1 MGQLL
6 LRGMLAGFLAAL
18 LAFSFAKIVGEPQV
32 DRAIAF
38 EEQHSAAEHAT
49 GAAEDHGHSHAATAS
64 GEAEEPELVSR
75 EVQAGFGL
83 LTGVAVFGTAL
94 GGLFALA
101 FAFASGRLLKFP
113 PRTTAIVI
121 AAVGF
126 LTLYV
131 VPYLKYPA
139 NPPAVGAEDTIG
151 YRTQLYFTM
160 MIFSAAA
167 LAIAVTLG
175 RALSTSL
182 GTWNATVAGA
192 LAYIVLIAVA
202 AYALPTINE
211 VPGDFPADLLW
222 KFRVASFGV
231 QGILWATIGLA
242 LGTLVERSRTR
253 TAY

>member
-38 EEQHSAAEHAT
+38 EESHSAAEHQ
-49 GAAEDHGHSHAATAS
+49 HSHAANAAS
-64 GEAEEPELVSR
+64 EAEEPELVSR
-75 EVQAGFGL
+75 EVQAGLGL

-126 LTLYV
+126 LTLYI

-160 MIFSAAA
+160 MVFSAAA

-175 RALSTSL
+175 RALSASI
-182 GTWNATVAGA
+182 GSWNATVAGA
-192 LAYIVLIAVA
+192 LAYIVLVTIA
-202 AYALPTINE
+202 AYALPPINE
-211 VPGDFPADLLW
+211 VPTDFPADLLW

-242 LGTLVERSRTR
+242 LGALVERSQTR
-253 TAY
+253 MAH

>member
-6 LRGMLAGFLAAL
+6 LRGMLAGLFAAL
-18 LAFSFAKIVGEPQV
+18 LAFGFAKIVGEPQV

-38 EEQHSAAEHAT
+38 EESHAAAEHQASAN
-49 GAAEDHGHSHAATAS
+49 GAAAA
-64 GEAEEPELVSR
+64 AEEPELVSR
-75 EVQAGFGL
+75 EVQAGLGL
-83 LTGVAVFGTAL
+83 LTGIAMFGTAL

-126 LTLYV
+126 LALYV

-139 NPPAVGAEDTIG
+139 NPPAVGAEDTIA

-160 MIFSAAA
+160 MVFSAAA
-167 LAIAVTLG
+167 LAVAVTLG
-175 RALSTSL
+175 RALSSSL
-182 GTWNATVAGA
+182 GSWNATIAGV
-192 LAYIVLIAVA
+192 LTYIVLVTIAG
-202 AYALPTINE
+202 YALPTLNE
-211 VPGDFPADLLW
+211 VPNDFPADLLW
-222 KFRVASFGV
+222 KFRTASFAI
-231 QGILWATIGLA
+231 QGILWTTIGLA
-242 LGTLVERSRTR
+242 LGAMVERSQTR

>member
-6 LRGMLAGFLAAL
+6 LRGMFAGLVAAL

-38 EEQHSAAEHAT
+38 EEQHSAAEK
-49 GAAEDHGHSHAATAS
+49 AASA
-64 GEAEEPELVSR
+64 AEEPELVSR
-75 EVQAGFGL
+75 EVQAGLGL

-113 PRTTAIVI
+113 PRTTAMLI

-139 NPPAVGAEDTIG
+139 NPPAVGTEDTIG

-160 MIFSAAA
+160 MVFSAAA
-167 LAIAVTLG
+167 LAIAVAFG

-182 GTWNATVAGA
+182 GAWNATVAGA
-192 LAYIVLIAVA
+192 LAYIVLVVIA

-222 KFRVASFGV
+222 KFRIASLGV
-231 QGILWATIGLA
+231 QAILWGTIGLA
-242 LGTLVERSRTR
+242 LGALVERGQAR
-253 TAY
+253 AAH

>member
-6 LRGMLAGFLAAL
+6 LRGMLAGLFAAL
-18 LAFSFAKIVGEPQV
+18 LAFGFAKIVGEPQV

-38 EEQHSAAEHAT
+38 EESHAAAEHQANAAN
-49 GAAEDHGHSHAATAS
+49 GAAAA
-64 GEAEEPELVSR
+64 AEEPELVSR
-75 EVQAGFGL
+75 EVQAGLGL
-83 LTGVAVFGTAL
+83 LTGIAMFGTAL
-94 GGLFALA
+94 GGLVALA

-126 LTLYV
+126 LALYV

-139 NPPAVGAEDTIG
+139 NPPAVGAEDTIA

-160 MIFSAAA
+160 MVFSAAA
-167 LAIAVTLG
+167 LAVAVTLG
-175 RALSTSL
+175 RALSSSL
-182 GTWNATVAGA
+182 GSWNATIAGV
-192 LAYIVLIAVA
+192 LTYIVLVTIAG
-202 AYALPTINE
+202 YALPTLNE
-211 VPGDFPADLLW
+211 VPNDFPADLLW
-222 KFRVASFGV
+222 KFRTASFAI

-242 LGTLVERSRTR
+242 LGAMVERSQTR

>member
-101 FAFASGRLLKFP
+101 LGIVSQPAVFTIYGRLSGPLGERAADLAQAVK
-113 PRTTAIVI
+113 AVAGI
-121 AAVGF
+121 AAG
-126 LTLYV
+126 
-131 VPYLKYPA
+131 
-139 NPPAVGAEDTIG
+139 
-151 YRTQLYFTM
+151 
-160 MIFSAAA
+160 
-167 LAIAVTLG
+167 
-175 RALSTSL
+175 
-182 GTWNATVAGA
+182 
-192 LAYIVLIAVA
+192 
-202 AYALPTINE
+202 
-211 VPGDFPADLLW
+211 
-222 KFRVASFGV
+222 
-231 QGILWATIGLA
+231 
-242 LGTLVERSRTR
+242 
-253 TAY
+253 

>member
-38 EEQHSAAEHAT
+38 EEQHSAAGHK
-49 GAAEDHGHSHAATAS
+49 HSHAANAAS
-64 GEAEEPELVSR
+64 EAEEPELVSR
-75 EVQAGFGL
+75 EVQAGVGL

-113 PRTTAIVI
+113 PRTSAIVI

-126 LTLYV
+126 LTLYI
-131 VPYLKYPA
+131 VPHLKYPA

-160 MIFSAAA
+160 LVFSAAA

-175 RALSTSL
+175 RALSASI
-182 GTWNATVAGA
+182 GSWNATVAGA
-192 LAYIVLIAVA
+192 LAYIVLVAIA
-202 AYALPTINE
+202 AYALPPINE
-211 VPGDFPADLLW
+211 VSADFPADLLW
-222 KFRVASFGV
+222 KFRVASFGM

-242 LGTLVERSRTR
+242 LGALVERSQTR
-253 TAY
+253 MVH

>member
-6 LRGMLAGFLAAL
+6 LRGMLAGLFAAL
-18 LAFSFAKIVGEPQV
+18 LAFGFAKIVGEPQV

-38 EEQHSAAEHAT
+38 EE
-49 GAAEDHGHSHAATAS
+49 SHAASEHQAS
-64 GEAEEPELVSR
+64 AANGAAAAAEEPELVSR
-75 EVQAGFGL
+75 EVQAGLGL
-83 LTGVAVFGTAL
+83 LTGIAMFGTAL

-126 LTLYV
+126 LALYV

-139 NPPAVGAEDTIG
+139 NPPAVGAEDTIA

-160 MIFSAAA
+160 MVFSAAA
-167 LAIAVTLG
+167 LAVAVTLG
-175 RALSTSL
+175 RALSSSL
-182 GTWNATVAGA
+182 GSWNATIAGV
-192 LAYIVLIAVA
+192 LTYIVLVTIAG
-202 AYALPTINE
+202 YALPTLNE
-211 VPGDFPADLLW
+211 VPNDFPADLLW
-222 KFRVASFGV
+222 KFRTASFAI

-242 LGTLVERSRTR
+242 LGAMVERSQTR

>member
-6 LRGMLAGFLAAL
+6 LRGMLAGFLAAV

-38 EEQHSAAEHAT
+38 EESHSAAEHAHEAN
-49 GAAEDHGHSHAATAS
+49 GAAAAAA
-64 GEAEEPELVSR
+64 AEEPELVSR
-75 EVQAGFGL
+75 EVQAGVGL
-83 LTGVAVFGTAL
+83 FTGVAIFGTAL

-113 PRTTAIVI
+113 PRTTAIII

-126 LTLYV
+126 LALYV

-139 NPPAVGAEDTIG
+139 NPPAVGAEETIG

-160 MIFSAAA
+160 MVFSAAA
-167 LAIAVTLG
+167 LAIAVALG
-175 RALSTSL
+175 RALSASL
-182 GTWNATVAGA
+182 GTWNGTVAGVI
-192 LAYIVLIAVA
+192 AYIVLVTIAG
-202 AYALPTINE
+202 YALPTINE
-211 VPGDFPADLLW
+211 VPTDFPADLLW
-222 KFRVASFGV
+222 KFRVASFAI

-242 LGTLVERSRTR
+242 LGALVGRDQARP
-253 TAY
+253 A

>member
-18 LAFSFAKIVGEPQV
+18 LAFSFAKVIGEPQV

-38 EEQHSAAEHAT
+38 EESHSAAENPAHAAN
-49 GAAEDHGHSHAATAS
+49 GAAA
-64 GEAEEPELVSR
+64 EAEEPELVSR

-126 LTLYV
+126 LALYI

-139 NPPAVGAEDTIG
+139 NPPAVGAEETIG

-175 RALSTSL
+175 RALSNSL
-182 GTWNATVAGA
+182 GSWNATVVGV
-192 LAYIVLIAVA
+192 LAYIVLVTIAG
-202 AYALPTINE
+202 YALPTINE
-211 VPGDFPADLLW
+211 VPTDFPADLLW
-222 KFRVASFGV
+222 KFRVASFGI
-231 QGILWATIGLA
+231 QAILWATIGLA
-242 LGTLVERSRTR
+242 LGALVERGQAR
-253 TAY
+253 TAH

>member
-38 EEQHSAAEHAT
+38 EEQHSAAEKAP
-49 GAAEDHGHSHAATAS
+49 GAV
-64 GEAEEPELVSR
+64 EEPELVSR
-75 EVQAGFGL
+75 EVQAGLGL

-126 LTLYV
+126 LTLYI

-160 MIFSAAA
+160 MVFSAAA
-167 LAIAVTLG
+167 LAIAVALG
-175 RALSTSL
+175 RALSASL

-192 LAYIVLIAVA
+192 LAYIVLVAIA
-202 AYALPTINE
+202 AYALPTIND
-211 VPGDFPADLLW
+211 VPNDFPADLLW

-231 QGILWATIGLA
+231 QAILWGTIGLA
-242 LGTLVERSRTR
+242 LGTLVERGQAR
-253 TAY
+253 AAH

>member
-6 LRGMLAGFLAAL
+6 LRGMLAGLLAAL

-38 EEQHSAAEHAT
+38 EEQHSTAEKAP
-49 GAAEDHGHSHAATAS
+49 GA
-64 GEAEEPELVSR
+64 AEEPELVSR
-75 EVQAGFGL
+75 EVQAGLGL

-113 PRTTAIVI
+113 PRTTAILI

-139 NPPAVGAEDTIG
+139 NPPAVGTEDTIG

-160 MIFSAAA
+160 MVFSAAA
-167 LAIAVTLG
+167 LAIAVTFG
-175 RALSTSL
+175 RALSTSF

-192 LAYIVLIAVA
+192 LAYIALVVIA

-211 VPGDFPADLLW
+211 VPSDFPADLLW
-222 KFRVASFGV
+222 KFRIASLGV
-231 QGILWATIGLA
+231 QAILWGTIGLV
-242 LGTLVERSRTR
+242 LGALVEHSQVR
-253 TAY
+253 AAH

>member
-6 LRGMLAGFLAAL
+6 LRGMFAGLVAAL

-38 EEQHSAAEHAT
+38 EEQHSAAEKAA
-49 GAAEDHGHSHAATAS
+49 GAAEES
-64 GEAEEPELVSR
+64 ELVSR
-75 EVQAGFGL
+75 EVQAGLGL

-113 PRTTAIVI
+113 PRTTAMLI

-139 NPPAVGAEDTIG
+139 NPPAVGTEDTIG

-160 MIFSAAA
+160 MVFSAAA
-167 LAIAVTLG
+167 LAIAVVFG

-192 LAYIVLIAVA
+192 LAYIVLVVIA

-211 VPGDFPADLLW
+211 VPSDFPADLLW
-222 KFRVASFGV
+222 KFRIASLGV
-231 QGILWATIGLA
+231 QAILWGTIGLA
-242 LGTLVERSRTR
+242 LGALVERGQAR
-253 TAY
+253 AAH

>member
-6 LRGMLAGFLAAL
+6 LRGMLAGLFAAL
-18 LAFSFAKIVGEPQV
+18 LAFGFAKIVGEPQV

-38 EEQHSAAEHAT
+38 EESHAAAEHQANAN
-49 GAAEDHGHSHAATAS
+49 GAAAA
-64 GEAEEPELVSR
+64 AEEPELVSR
-75 EVQAGFGL
+75 EVQAGLGL
-83 LTGVAVFGTAL
+83 LTGIAMFGTAL

-126 LTLYV
+126 LALYV

-139 NPPAVGAEDTIG
+139 NPPAVGAEDTIA

-160 MIFSAAA
+160 MVFSAAA
-167 LAIAVTLG
+167 LAVAVTLG
-175 RALSTSL
+175 RALSSSL
-182 GTWNATVAGA
+182 GSWNATIAGV
-192 LAYIVLIAVA
+192 LTYIVLVTIAG
-202 AYALPTINE
+202 YALPTLNE
-211 VPGDFPADLLW
+211 VPNDFPADLLW
-222 KFRVASFGV
+222 KFRTASFAI
-231 QGILWATIGLA
+231 QGILWTTIGLA
-242 LGTLVERSRTR
+242 LGAMVERSQTR